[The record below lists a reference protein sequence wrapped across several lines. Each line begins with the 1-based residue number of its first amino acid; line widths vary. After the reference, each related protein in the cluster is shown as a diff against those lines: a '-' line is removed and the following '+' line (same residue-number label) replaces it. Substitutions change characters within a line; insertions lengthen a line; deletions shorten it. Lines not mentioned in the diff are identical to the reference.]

1 MYQPLHKDMGPA
13 VLRHLAQFGEFSGLQ
28 EKHEAQEGYIAGQA
42 VASAVSELFRSGF
55 GVVYNDVDAFLFSRN
70 FADNTRKVLS
80 TITSFDLHREN
91 HYGQVILSSHAVY
104 AVNSTARE
112 GMLNEVL
119 CRYCEFAPS
128 DSDRMAQAFLR
139 SFDLNCV
146 QVAVRLHDQQLVWTP
161 AFEQFLATQELL
173 VMNVKTPVHT
183 AVRWFKK
190 KAELEGVFGHDDKT
204 MALLATSLA
213 RVRQRLSECES
224 TEGAGIMWQRML
236 RAQTSFGK
244 VYAEKAADVA
254 GDLGRYFEVVNV
266 TDRQIAL
273 QTLVSRGCEMPELV
287 AAPCSDLVLPTYA
300 RALQGHWRKHVC
312 DQMLDALRAPQDSM
326 AFKNVALEGPQ
337 AIAAL
342 HSPKDL
348 VMLDKVCSDHPGIG
362 YQMVSMDTAR
372 QLAFLRELKDMA
384 RREGI
389 WVFGVF
395 EYMRDVQAEL
405 ASIDTA
411 QLREYMETRFA
422 AAVKEYDEMGR
433 ESVNAMPRI
442 ARMSMFDYQVSELI
456 SFKDLMEEGARMHHC
471 VGGYFRE
478 VAQGSSRILRLQRH
492 RVEDSLTVQMR
503 RGFGKGWYLNQA
515 HGLQNRSASPQERAV
530 ANRLVFLANLQTVLL
545 PFKVSL
551 SFATLER
558 IAVRLPK
565 LANLVERA
573 ATSRSNPKQR
583 VRNWFLTQK
592 RKVQAWRVRDLAP
605 RPHPAFKPVGV
616 DGAYAEIDDE
626 IPF

>member
-28 EKHEAQEGYIAGQA
+28 EKHGAQEGYIAGQA

-300 RALQGHWRKHVC
+300 RALQGHCKGIGASMFVTRCSTHCGRPRTAWHSRTSHWKGRKRLRLCIVRKTWSC
-312 DQMLDALRAPQDSM
+312 SIKSAATTRASAIRWCRWILRAS
-326 AFKNVALEGPQ
+326 
-337 AIAAL
+337 
-342 HSPKDL
+342 SP
-348 VMLDKVCSDHPGIG
+348 S
-362 YQMVSMDTAR
+362 S
-372 QLAFLRELKDMA
+372 
-384 RREGI
+384 
-389 WVFGVF
+389 
-395 EYMRDVQAEL
+395 
-405 ASIDTA
+405 
-411 QLREYMETRFA
+411 
-422 AAVKEYDEMGR
+422 
-433 ESVNAMPRI
+433 ES
-442 ARMSMFDYQVSELI
+442 
-456 SFKDLMEEGARMHHC
+456 
-471 VGGYFRE
+471 
-478 VAQGSSRILRLQRH
+478 
-492 RVEDSLTVQMR
+492 
-503 RGFGKGWYLNQA
+503 
-515 HGLQNRSASPQERAV
+515 
-530 ANRLVFLANLQTVLL
+530 
-545 PFKVSL
+545 
-551 SFATLER
+551 
-558 IAVRLPK
+558 
-565 LANLVERA
+565 
-573 ATSRSNPKQR
+573 
-583 VRNWFLTQK
+583 
-592 RKVQAWRVRDLAP
+592 
-605 RPHPAFKPVGV
+605 
-616 DGAYAEIDDE
+616 
-626 IPF
+626 

>member
-13 VLRHLAQFGEFSGLQ
+13 VLRHLAQFSDFSDLQ
-28 EKHEAQEGYIAGQA
+28 QKRGAKEGYIAGQA
-42 VASAVSELFRSGF
+42 VASAVSELFRSGI
-55 GVVYNDVDAFLFSRN
+55 GVVYNDVDAFLFSN
-70 FADNTRKVLS
+70 SFVENTRRVLS
-80 TITSFDLHREN
+80 TITSFDLVREN
-91 HYGQVILSSHAVY
+91 HYGQVILASHAVY
-104 AVNSTARE
+104 AVQSTARD

-119 CRYCEFAPS
+119 CRYGDCAPS
-128 DSDRMAQAFLR
+128 DPDAMAQAFLR

-161 AFEQFLATQELL
+161 AYEQFLDTREML

-190 KAELEGVFGHDDKT
+190 KAELEGVFGHDEKT

-213 RVRQRLSECES
+213 RVRQRLSEC
-224 TEGAGIMWQRML
+224 GADEAIRWQRML
-236 RAQTSFGK
+236 RAQTNFGK

-273 QTLVSRGCEMPELV
+273 QTLVSRGGEMPELV

-312 DQMLDALRAPQDSM
+312 DQIVEALRSPLDSM
-326 AFKNVALEGPQ
+326 AFKNVALEGPR

-342 HSPKDL
+342 QSPKDL
-348 VMLDKVCSDHPGIG
+348 VMLDKVCGEHQGLG
-362 YQMVSMDTAR
+362 YQMLQMDTAR
-372 QLAFLRELKDMA
+372 QLAFVRELKDMV

-395 EYMRDVQAEL
+395 EHMNNLQGEL
-405 ASIDTA
+405 ATIDTA
-411 QLREYMETRFA
+411 QLRAYMETRFA
-422 AAVKEYDEMGR
+422 ASVLEYEEMSR
-433 ESVNAMPRI
+433 KSESSMPRI
-442 ARMSMFDYQVSELI
+442 ARTSVLDYQVTELI

-478 VAQGSSRILRLQRH
+478 VAEGYSRIVRLQRH
-492 RVEDSLTVQMR
+492 RVEDSLTMQMR
-503 RGFGKGWYLNQA
+503 RGYGKGWYLNQV
-515 HGLQNRSASPQERAV
+515 HGLQNRQATASERAAAQRLVLV
-530 ANRLVFLANLQTVLL
+530 ANMQTALLHVKLA
-545 PFKVSL
+545 P
-551 SFATLER
+551 SFSTLER
-558 IAVRLPK
+558 IAVRLPRV
-565 LANLVERA
+565 ANLLEQMVVRPGH
-573 ATSRSNPKQR
+573 SKQR
-583 VRNWFLTQK
+583 VRNWFRNQK
-592 RKVQAWRVRDLAP
+592 RKVQAWRVRDLWP
-605 RPHPAFKPVGV
+605 RPHPALKPVGA
-616 DGAYAEIDDE
+616 DGAYAEIDDD